1 MKIGDRFDSIK
12 SVNESPIRPTG
23 NDTAVWS
30 KWLKVISNE
39 KATVKV
45 A

>member
-1 MKIGDRFDSIK
+1 MKIGDRECSCK
-12 SVNESPIRPTG
+12 SVHESPIRPTG
-23 NDTAVWS
+23 NDTAVWN